1 LALLPYAH
9 LIRRLDPGEAIRRL
23 KPLAE
28 AVPAYDLGR
37 GVLADMVKAIECVI
51 EGTN

>member
-1 LALLPYAH
+1 V
-9 LIRRLDPGEAIRRL
+9 IRRLDLGEAILCL

-37 GVLADMVKAIECVI
+37 GALADMVKAIECVI